1 MNQNVFLAALA
12 RERHLQDQCAS
23 DFATELL
30 RGSRWDETSSDIQD
44 KVQLLTENMAA
55 ALRLNHQLSQI
66 GQRRRVGAQGRR
78 EGDEAEM
85 ERLRQQ
91 LRRHLAAI
99 AAIENSIPL
108 GTHPEIARFVQQ
120 EVQKLGA
127 DAFTIGGIGAATPPP
142 IPRLDSSRF
151 RSGLRDAIRR
161 AQASM
166 WRDQHVLHDGVQSG
180 GSGLDR
186 ATRESLAQ
194 DRDLIEAFFARH
206 PNLRESTQAVA
217 CQVDA
222 AYGRGAE
229 ARDQALLVGSIAATA
244 GSFGVGLLARGG
256 AAAVSLSTPARLAA
270 ARGVLTVRSARV
282 LSSAAIGLD
291 TVTGLQQIDTACFQ
305 NQRLTRVSPNG
316 PVTADRCASYRV
328 DGLAEENCALAVG
341 LTALGVGLSTEA
353 GQRLATRAL
362 PGERRPSATPP
373 IRPDQFAPLGQAPV
387 TTHAQLSA
395 TAEAQRLELQRMG
408 VGFRDTGEP
417 TYARSSVE
425 WGWGVV
431 RIEGEAAQ
439 GLAHPTGQVL
449 QITALP
455 PAVARGTYRTP
466 ALLHPEMAAEM
477 ARLEQMGVR
486 VVVDTSL
493 PHTAA
498 GAIYSPGTRSVTIR
512 PDSDWRIFQHEVQHA
527 DFDTYLGRGHR
538 FTQTRSAVINEGRS
552 LREILPAEALSRYSP
567 RELQLI
573 ERMLREHYSMSGI
586 NETLSTNR
594 ELALMGWRRVT
605 WDQSAIAIRRYGL
618 NHRVDHIA
626 QRAAAGIP
634 LSETEK
640 RILRSGQIQARILN
654 IADGARRAAPDVARG
669 GAIGGAVGGT
679 ALLTL
684 IYNEDAREMLG
695 LTSDGRFVRI
705 PRETTPCGPNGC

>member
-127 DAFTIGGIGAATPPP
+127 DAFTIGGMGAATPPP

-256 AAAVSLSTPARLAA
+256 ATAVSLSTPARLAA
-270 ARGVLTVRSARV
+270 ARAVLTVRSARV

-328 DGLAEENCALAVG
+328 EGLAEENCALAVG

-353 GQRLATRAL
+353 GQRLAARAI
-362 PGERRPSATPP
+362 PGARPPTATPP
-373 IRPDQFAPLGQAPV
+373 IRPEQFAPLRQAPV
-387 TTHAQLSA
+387 VTHAELSA
-395 TAEAQRLELQRMG
+395 TAQTQRLELQRMG
-408 VGFRDTGEP
+408 VGFRETQDR
-417 TYARSSVE
+417 TYARNSTE
-425 WGWGVV
+425 WGWGAI
-431 RIEGEAAQ
+431 RLEGQAPP
-439 GLAHPTGQVL
+439 GLAHPTGQVM
-449 QITALP
+449 QITNLP
-455 PAVARGTYRTP
+455 PPVARGTYQTP

-493 PHTAA
+493 PHTNA
-498 GAIYSPGTRSVTIR
+498 GAIYDPNTRIVAIR
-512 PDSDWRIFQHEVQHA
+512 PNSDWRTFQHEVQHV
-527 DFDTYLGRGHR
+527 DFDDYLGRDAR
-538 FTQTRSAVINEGRS
+538 FIQTRQAVLQEGRS
-552 LREILPAEALSRYSP
+552 LRDVLPPDALTRYSP
-567 RELQLI
+567 RELRLI
-573 ERMLREHYSMSGI
+573 ERMLRDSFSAGGI
-586 NETLSTNR
+586 DETLSTNR
-594 ELALMGWRRVT
+594 ELALMGWRRLS
-605 WDQSAIAIRRYGL
+605 WDAQAIATRRYGL
-618 NHRVDHIA
+618 NQRTYDIA
-626 QRAAAGIP
+626 QRAAAGLP
-634 LSETEK
+634 LSEAEQ
-640 RILRSGQIQARILN
+640 RILRSAQVQTQILSLADRARVV
-654 IADGARRAAPDVARG
+654 APRVIRG
-669 GAIGGAVGGT
+669 GATGGAVGGT
-679 ALLTL
+679 AILTL
-684 IYNEDAREMLG
+684 VYNEDAREMLG